1 MGALSDCRPLFRSV
15 LTKTAIYGFRVG
27 EEFVQVRIDKNDIRS
42 FAVPLRVLAADTR
55 SDQVLQIFV
64 PKGIS
69 PFMDVP
75 HSRCHLTIDDAMF
88 GLSGFT
94 SRVRVFGT
102 MTRSISSI
110 GIAPSK
116 T

>member
-1 MGALSDCRPLFRSV
+1 MIRRQLARLRAGLDLYGRVMHVILRAQLFAHFRHERV
-15 LTKTAIYGFRVG
+15 AGMPAGNDQMRGERGF
-27 EEFVQVRIDKNDIRS
+27 D
-42 FAVPLRVLAADTR
+42 RVL
-55 SDQVLQIFV
+55 SYF
-64 PKGIS
+64 
-69 PFMDVP
+69 
-75 HSRCHLTIDDAMF
+75 TIDDAMF